1 MIGAILAGGYG
12 KRLKPITDEIP
23 KALISIKDGQTIMDR
38 QIYDFRNMGIRDV
51 YILSGYLGEKIEER
65 YGKSKD
71 GMNFHYFREEKPMG
85 TLYSIRN
92 LFNNVWD
99 HDIILRNGDTI
110 TDINFQRFMEFSRD
124 SPYRM
129 IMFVSKMRSPFG
141 IVEMFGD
148 QIVTFKEKP
157 LLDYF
162 INSGLYYIKKEAK
175 EFFFLNYH
183 EKDIET
189 TVFPKMALAKAIGAY
204 SEDALWLGIDSEKD
218 LEAIRHEYS
227 NRTDTPWGY
236 IKTLYNESGKGIN
249 EYFIKAE
256 QNAPI
261 RVFRK
266 SILRIIQG
274 MGTLNQKTDK
284 IYKEKDIMVVENDI
298 TFQSMANSKIELIYL

>member
-38 QIYDFRNMGIRDV
+38 QIYDFKNMGIKDV

-65 YGKSKD
+65 YGNSKD

-92 LFNNVWD
+92 LFNNIWD
-99 HDIILRNGDTI
+99 QDIILRNGDTI
-110 TDINFQRFMEFSRD
+110 TDINFQRFIEFSRD
-124 SPYRM
+124 SQYRM
-129 IMFVSKMRSPFG
+129 VMFVSKMRSPFG

-189 TVFPKMALAKAIGAY
+189 TAFPKMALAKAIGAY
-204 SEDALWLGIDSEKD
+204 WEDALWLGIDSEKD
-218 LEAIRHEYS
+218 LETIRTEYS

-236 IKTLYNESGKGIN
+236 IKTLYNDNGKGIN

-266 SILRIIQG
+266 SILRVIQG
-274 MGTLNQKTDK
+274 MGTLDKKPEK
-284 IYKEKDIMVVENDI
+284 IYKEKDIVVVDRDI
-298 TFQSMANSKIELIYL
+298 TFQSMANSKLELIYL

>member
-99 HDIILRNGDTI
+99 QDIILRNGDTI
-110 TDINFQRFMEFSRD
+110 TDINFQRFIEFSRD
-124 SPYRM
+124 SQYRM
-129 IMFVSKMRSPFG
+129 VMFVSKMRSPFG

-189 TVFPKMALAKAIGAY
+189 TVFPKMALAKTIGAY

-218 LEAIRHEYS
+218 LEAIRVEYS

-236 IKTLYNESGKGIN
+236 IKTLYNDSGKGIN

-256 QNAPI
+256 QDAPI

-274 MGTLNQKTDK
+274 MGTLNRKTDK
-284 IYKEKDIMVVENDI
+284 IYKEKDIVVVENDI
-298 TFQSMANSKIELIYL
+298 TFQSMSNSKLELIYL

>member
-38 QIYDFRNMGIRDV
+38 QIYDFKNMGIKDV

-65 YGKSKD
+65 YGDSKD

-99 HDIILRNGDTI
+99 QDIILRNGDTI

-124 SPYRM
+124 SQYRM

-189 TVFPKMALAKAIGAY
+189 TVFPKMALAKAIGSY
-204 SEDALWLGIDSEKD
+204 WEDALWLGIDSEKD
-218 LEAIRHEYS
+218 LETIRSEYS
-227 NRTDTPWGY
+227 NRTDTTWGY
-236 IKTLYNESGKGIN
+236 IKNLYSENGKGIN

-274 MGTLNQKTDK
+274 MGTLDQKAEK
-284 IYKEKDIMVVENDI
+284 IYKEKDIVVVEKDI
-298 TFQSMANSKIELIYL
+298 TFQSMANSKLELIYL